1 MSPRTHQH
9 SLTPE
14 ERRERM
20 RRTHEQLN
28 AAVEDLTTADG
39 WRAMVRSRAWLRR
52 YSLNNLL
59 LILTQHPGA
68 SDVRPFREWKRAGR
82 YVRKGE
88 RGIRILA
95 PIRYKVEPDDG
106 EDDGAPGY
114 AVRAFKTT
122 TVFDVSQTDGDPL
135 PPQATQPVPEEL
147 NGTGPEHLWEDVAA
161 CVTEQG
167 YTLERGD
174 CDSAYGWVHYPS
186 RTVRVRDDVSLAQAT
201 KTLVHELAHILA
213 DHETRTVSRARCE
226 VEAESVACLVS
237 AMTGLDTLGY
247 SVPYVAGWAE
257 TADEAHQAAGT
268 VLDVAD
274 RITARLLEHAPA
286 PSP

>member
-1 MSPRTHQH
+1 MSPRKHKQPA
-9 SLTPE
+9 LTPE
-14 ERRERM
+14 ERRERL
-20 RRTHEQLN
+20 RQTHEQLN
-28 AAVEDLTTADG
+28 AAVQDLTTVDG
-39 WRAMVRSRAWLRR
+39 WRAMVETRAWLRR

-59 LILTQHPGA
+59 LILTQYPGA
-68 SDVRPFREWKRAGR
+68 TDVRPFGAWKKLGR
-82 YVRKGE
+82 YPIKGQ

-95 PIRYKVEPDDG
+95 PCRYRVEPDE
-106 EDDGAPGY
+106 EDETAPRY
-114 AVRAFKTT
+114 QVRGFRPAY
-122 TVFDVSQTDGDPL
+122 VFDVSQTQGEAL
-135 PPQATQPVPEEL
+135 PAEANQPVPEEL
-147 NGTGPEHLWEDVAA
+147 RGVAPEHLWEDVAA
-161 CVTEQG
+161 FITEQG
-167 YTLERGD
+167 YTVERGD
-174 CDSAYGWVHYPS
+174 CGSAYGWVEFLSH
-186 RTVRVRDDVSLAQAT
+186 TVRVREDVSSAQAT

-274 RITARLLEHAPA
+274 QITAWLLEHAPA
-286 PSP
+286 PTP